1 MAQAKHVPSA
11 IWPPITGAEATP
23 STKPAKAGCP
33 EFVAR
38 PDECATRRIPV
49 EACAIENPMV
59 EARLGDGATI
69 TKTKRNSSALDLS
82 RIDAPPS
89 DLGPDVSGIPQH
101 TLGGCAGRV
110 A

>member
-11 IWPPITGAEATP
+11 ISPPITGAEATP
-23 STKPAKAGCP
+23 STKPAKAGCA

-38 PDECATRRIPV
+38 PDECAKRRIPV
-49 EACAIENPMV
+49 EASAIENPMV
-59 EARLGDGATI
+59 EARLADAATI
-69 TKTKRNSSALDLS
+69 SKTKRN
-82 RIDAPPS
+82 DAPAS
-89 DLGPDVSGIPQH
+89 DLGLDVSGIPQH